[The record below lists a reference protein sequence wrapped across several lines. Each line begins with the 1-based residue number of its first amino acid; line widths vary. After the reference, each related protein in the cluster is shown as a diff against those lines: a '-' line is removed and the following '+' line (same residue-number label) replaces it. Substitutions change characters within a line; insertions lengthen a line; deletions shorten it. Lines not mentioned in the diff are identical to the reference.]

1 MAAWAKQKVKRAVSY
16 VSDFEGAVAHHCRRQ
31 GFDGVVCGHIHHA
44 EIRDVEGVRY
54 MNCGDWVESCTA
66 LIETMEGEF
75 RIVRWAEEVTR
86 IDATILE
93 LNDMLPLSA

>member
-1 MAAWAKQKVKRAVSY
+1 
-16 VSDFEGAVAHHCRRQ
+16 
-31 GFDGVVCGHIHHA
+31 
-44 EIRDVEGVRY
+44 
-54 MNCGDWVESCTA
+54 
-66 LIETMEGEF
+66 MEGEF